1 MSVSTKN
8 EKPKINDKLVEQQ
21 IEMTEKLCYVKKH
34 SINVNIDYINTNI
47 KTKVTIGVDRS
58 LNT

>member
-21 IEMTEKLCYVKKH
+21 TEITEELCNVKK
-34 SINVNIDYINTNI
+34 NIPLMLILI
-47 KTKVTIGVDRS
+47 I
-58 LNT
+58 LILI